1 MITGLSFDTAEQ
13 SLMKKDVLCFGLVA
27 ERIGRAVAGEMRKKG
42 NVITHVIL
50 PIVGV
55 AMLVDA
61 SVLSAVV
68 LAEYPVTGPGRC
80 EVLRRPLVSFR

>member
-55 AMLVDA
+55 AMLV
-61 SVLSAVV
+61 V
-68 LAEYPVTGPGRC
+68 LAVAESPVTWPGRS
-80 EVLRRPLVSFR
+80 EVLRRPLVYFR